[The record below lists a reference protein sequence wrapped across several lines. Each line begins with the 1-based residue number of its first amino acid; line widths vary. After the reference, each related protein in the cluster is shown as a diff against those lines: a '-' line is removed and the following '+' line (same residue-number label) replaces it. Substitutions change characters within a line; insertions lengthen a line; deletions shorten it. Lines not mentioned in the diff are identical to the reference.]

1 MPLTSRLLNRAI
13 HAGRDWIERTGA
25 IVPGTALAEEFGSL
39 GRNSCIAF
47 PPATLMGTRAIHIG
61 VGTLVGRQ
69 CTLSVGYGDDDTS
82 LPARGLVI
90 GDRCVIGARTSL
102 TAHESIVVGND
113 VWLGQDIFV
122 SDASHGYQDP
132 ETPIGLQLGEHRPV
146 RIGDGTWIGH
156 GAIVLPGTTIGR
168 NVVVAAGS
176 VVRGDVPDHAV
187 VGGVPARVLR
197 TLVGD
202 EWVSPDGRHP
212 ARPVVTGDELE
223 AFLTGSAQR
232 VEVAQQVGG
241 PVVRDLLGE
250 QLAGQRAEGDAPH
263 AVAAGDV
270 DAR

>member
-1 MPLTSRLLNRAI
+1 MSLTSRLLNRAVL
-13 HAGRDWIERTGA
+13 AARDWVERVGA
-25 IVPGTALAEEFGSL
+25 IVPGTARAEEFGRL
-39 GRNSCIAF
+39 GESSCIAF
-47 PPATLMGTRAIHIG
+47 PPATLMGTGSIHIG
-61 VGTLVGRQ
+61 VGTLIGRQ
-69 CTLSVGYGDDDTS
+69 CTLSVGYGDDDS
-82 LPARGLVI
+82 SRPDRGLVI
-90 GDRCVIGARTSL
+90 GDRCVVGARTSL
-102 TAHESIVVGND
+102 TAHESIVVGDD
-113 VWLGQDIFV
+113 VWVGQDVFV

-197 TLVGD
+197 RLEGA

-212 ARPVVTGDELE
+212 ARPVVTPAEVE
-223 AFLTGSAQR
+223 EFLSGSAQR
-232 VEVAQQVGG
+232 VEVAQEVGR

-250 QLAGQRAEGDAPH
+250 ELAGERAEGDAPH
-263 AVAAGDV
+263 AVAAGDI
-270 DAR
+270 DA